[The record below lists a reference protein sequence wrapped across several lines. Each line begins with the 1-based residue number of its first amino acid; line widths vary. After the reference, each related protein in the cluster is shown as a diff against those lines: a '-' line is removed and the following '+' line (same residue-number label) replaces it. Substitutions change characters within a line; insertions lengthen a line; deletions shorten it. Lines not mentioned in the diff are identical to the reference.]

1 MTITM
6 SILKYANCLFGFL
19 AFHLCGTI
27 AYSQKADTLQIASLL
42 KGITQTPKPRNY
54 QNVDQLDRT
63 ADYIKKEFEK
73 VEGELTFHFDT
84 LSVLNLIIKY
94 SISRFNLKRGF
105 PFYFEN
111 QTT

>member
-1 MTITM
+1 MNENL
-6 SILKYANCLFGFL
+6 SN
-19 AFHLCGTI
+19 FHKTKVL
-27 AYSQKADTLQIASLL
+27 
-42 KGITQTPKPRNY
+42 
-54 QNVDQLDRT
+54 
-63 ADYIKKEFEK
+63 YIKKEFEK

-111 QTT
+111 QST